1 MKRNRIFAAV
11 ALASLLAVG
20 SSALYA
26 FDRPCGNGPHGHG
39 GYGPFEAI
47 YHLDNLTDKQRQQL
61 DALRD
66 KERKS
71 FEKQREEH
79 QALRQ
84 KIWDTTDPK
93 ALRPL
98 AEQEGKYVTEKIMH
112 RAELR
117 TELDKIL
124 TAEQREQL
132 KKEFQQRHD
141 KRRDQRGNDDRGH
154 W

>member
-1 MKRNRIFAAV
+1 MKRNRIFAA
-11 ALASLLAVG
+11 ATLAGLLAIG

-26 FDRPCGNGPHGHG
+26 FDRPCGDGPHGHG
-39 GYGPFEAI
+39 GYGQFGAV
-47 YHLDNLTDKQRQQL
+47 YHLDNLTDKQRQQF

-84 KIWDTTDPK
+84 KIWETTDPK
-93 ALRPL
+93 VLRPL

-112 RAELR
+112 RAQLR
-117 TELDKIL
+117 AELDKIL

-132 KKEFQQRHD
+132 KKEFQERRD
-141 KRRDQRGNDDRGH
+141 KRREHRGDGERGR